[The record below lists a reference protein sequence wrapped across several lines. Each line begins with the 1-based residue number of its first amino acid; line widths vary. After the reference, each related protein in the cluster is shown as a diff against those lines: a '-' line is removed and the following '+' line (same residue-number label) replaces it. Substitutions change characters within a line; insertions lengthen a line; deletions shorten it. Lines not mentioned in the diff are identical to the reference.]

1 MKLVIT
7 ENKFKSVIFKYLD
20 KKDFIIKNNN
30 KKFNNYIYFLNSEND
45 NHSVISVYKKNAF
58 GEERDWVF
66 VNNNLIEE
74 ISGFFSMS
82 YDDSAKLITSWV
94 GHKLGFDLVLKGT
107 NLANGPRFMIPKN
120 EFN

>member
-7 ENKFKSVIFKYLD
+7 ESKLKNVIFNYLD
-20 KKDFIIKNNN
+20 NQDFIIKDNN

-45 NHSVISVYKKNAF
+45 NYSVISVYKLNAF
-58 GEERDWVF
+58 GEERNWVF

-74 ISGFFSMS
+74 ISSFFSLK
-82 YDDSAKLITSWV
+82 YDNSAELITSWV

-107 NLANGPRFMIPKN
+107 NLANGHRFIIPIN

>member
-1 MKLVIT
+1 MKFVIT
-7 ENKFKSVIFKYLD
+7 ESKFKNAVYKYLD
-20 KKDFIIKNNN
+20 NQDFIIKDNN
-30 KKFNNYIYFLNSEND
+30 KQFNNYIYFLNSEND
-45 NHSVISVYKKNAF
+45 DHSVISVYKKNAF

-66 VNNNLIEE
+66 VHHNLIDE

-82 YDDSAKLITSWV
+82 YDNSVELITSWV

-107 NLANGPRFMIPKN
+107 NWTNGHRFIIPKN